1 MTVRTTLITAVAVLG
16 LTTACGSADQG
27 GSGSSDAADAP
38 AGAVSVV
45 TSTNVWGSV
54 VKAVGGSDVEV
65 KALIDD
71 PSADPHS
78 FESKPADIA
87 AVAGAKLVVGNGGG
101 YDDFFDKIVDESAQ
115 SAKRVDAFA
124 LSGKEENE
132 HVWYDLATVRKVADK
147 VAEELSAI
155 APDKKDAFTK
165 GAADFG
171 TALDGLTAKVEQIKP
186 TKVVVT
192 EPVPAYLLETAG
204 VEDLTPAEFTEA
216 IENETDV
223 PVAAIAATGDL
234 IVNKQVSALINN
246 TQTENAVTNDLVA
259 KAGTA
264 GLPVVGMTETLPEGV
279 TGYVEW
285 MTKQVDEL
293 TAALGTK

>member
-27 GSGSSDAADAP
+27 GSDSSGAADAP

-45 TSTNVWGSV
+45 ASTNVWGSV

-65 KALIDD
+65 EALIDD

-115 SAKRVDAFA
+115 AAKRVDAFA

-171 TALDGLTAKVEQIKP
+171 VALDGLTAKAEQIKP
-186 TKVVVT
+186 AKVVVT
-192 EPVPAYLLETAG
+192 EPVPAYLLELAG
-204 VEDLTPAEFTEA
+204 VEDLTPGEFTEA

-223 PVAAIAATGDL
+223 PVAAAAATGDL
-234 IVNKQVSALINN
+234 IVNKQVNALINN